1 MVNGRLPNDGGTK
14 ADGAQC
20 EQRIRSVRG
29 HASQCD
35 GAFAMRAD
43 GKCALSQQIS
53 LTMKIVQILGKVAEN
68 LPLTCAKSTAQNEP
82 RLQRALLASP
92 QPR

>member
-1 MVNGRLPNDGGTK
+1 MVNGRLPNEGGTK
-14 ADGAQC
+14 ADRARY
-20 EQRIRSVRG
+20 EHKIRNPRG
-29 HASQCD
+29 RASHCD
-35 GAFAMRAD
+35 GTFVMHAMAM
-43 GKCALSQQIS
+43 APSQQIS